1 MPVVLRTLDVGGDKP
16 LSYFPIKEAN
26 PFLGWRG
33 VRITL
38 DHPEIFITQLRA
50 MIRAN
55 IGNDNLQIL
64 LPMISGQA
72 EVADSLE
79 LIHRAKYEIE
89 EEFGH
94 DIEMP
99 KIGAM
104 IEVPSAVYQ
113 IEDICSLVDF
123 ISIGTNDLTQYLL
136 AVDRNNEN
144 VAELYSSLHPAVLK
158 AMRQVVEGA
167 KHTDTPVSVC
177 GELAGDPL
185 GVMALLGMGINS
197 LSMSVGSLLR
207 AKKVIKSFNLDE
219 MEVMFS
225 EAIMKTNPA
234 QVRELYIEKLNSKGL
249 GGLIRVGK

>member
-1 MPVVLRTLDVGGDKP
+1 VLRTLDVGGDKP
-16 LSYFPIKEAN
+16 LSYFPIQEAN

-38 DHPEIFITQLRA
+38 DHPEIFITQVRA

-55 IGNDNLQIL
+55 IGNDNLSIL
-64 LPMISGQA
+64 LPMISGKS
-72 EVADSLE
+72 ELDESLL
-79 LIHRAKYEIE
+79 LINRARNEIE
-89 EEFGH
+89 EEFGNH
-94 DIEMP
+94 IAMP

-113 IEDICSLVDF
+113 IEDICRLVDF

-158 AMRQVVEGA
+158 AIRQIVEGA
-167 KHTDTPVSVC
+167 ERCGTPVSVC

-185 GVMALLGMGINS
+185 GVMALLGIGIDS

-207 AKKVIKSFNLDE
+207 AKKVIKSFGQGELVELLSQAIALPDASRIRQLYSGKLDE
-219 MEVMFS
+219 
-225 EAIMKTNPA
+225 
-234 QVRELYIEKLNSKGL
+234 RGL
-249 GGLIRVGK
+249 GGLIRAGK